1 MSLSD
6 IATTPVHPE
15 VATYIN
21 MLKQSTGEWRWML
34 GTDVTPEQISHQA
47 YPGAHSIGAVLLHMA
62 DSEAIW
68 TMEVLEGGVVPAA
81 LKEELLADKTD
92 VWNGKW
98 PVAPSKPLEYYYE
111 IQDRVRENTLR
122 VLAGLTDIDKEVTA
136 WGNQFTIRW
145 ILGHM
150 VSHDSQH
157 GGQAILLHVAQ
168 TLRP

>member
-1 MSLSD
+1 MSD
-6 IATTPVHPE
+6 TATKITAQLPE
-15 VATYIN
+15 VAVYMK
-21 MLKQSTGEWRWML
+21 MLEQSTSEWRGML
-34 GTDVTPEQISHQA
+34 GTDVTPAQLVHQA

-68 TMEVLEGGVVPAA
+68 TMEVLAGGSVPES
-81 LKEELLADKTD
+81 LKKELLADETD
-92 VWNGKW
+92 AWNGKW
-98 PVAPSKPLEYYYE
+98 PVVPSEPLAYYYE
-111 IQDRVRENTLR
+111 KQDRVREHTLR
-122 VLAGLTDIDKEVTA
+122 VLAGLTDIEKDVSA
-136 WGNQFTIRW
+136 WGNTFTIRW

>member
-1 MSLSD
+1 MSD
-6 IATTPVHPE
+6 AATTITAQLPE
-15 VATYIN
+15 VAVYMK
-21 MLKQSTGEWRWML
+21 MLEQSTSEWRGML
-34 GTDVTPEQISHQA
+34 GTDVTPAQLSHQA
-47 YPGAHSIGAVLLHMA
+47 YPGSHSIGAVLLHMA

-68 TMEVLEGGVVPAA
+68 TMEVLEGGAVPDS
-81 LKEELLADKTD
+81 LKKELLADQTD

-98 PVAPSKPLEYYYE
+98 PTVLEEPLEYFYE
-111 IQDRVRENTLR
+111 KQDRVREHTLR
-122 VLAGLTDIDKEVTA
+122 VLAGLTDIEKDVSA
-136 WGNQFTIRW
+136 WGNTFTIRW

>member
-6 IATTPVHPE
+6 SSTTPVHPE

-68 TMEVLEGGVVPAA
+68 TMEVLEGGAVPAA
-81 LKEELLADKTD
+81 LKEELLADQTD

-98 PVAPSKPLEYYYE
+98 PVAPSKPLAYFYE

>member
-1 MSLSD
+1 MSDTS
-6 IATTPVHPE
+6 TPPVLPE

-21 MLKQSTGEWRWML
+21 MLKQSTGEWRGML
-34 GTDVTPEQISHQA
+34 GTNVTPAQISHQA
-47 YPGAHSIGAVLLHMA
+47 YAGAHSIGAVLLHMA

-68 TMEVLEGGVVPAA
+68 TMEVLEGGAVPAA
-81 LKEELLADKTD
+81 LKEELLADQTD

-98 PVAPSKPLEYYYE
+98 PVAPSEPLAYYYE
-111 IQDRVRENTLR
+111 KQDRIREHTLR

-136 WGNQFTIRW
+136 WGNTFTIRW

-168 TLRP
+168 TLRS

>member
-1 MSLSD
+1 MSYTST
-6 IATTPVHPE
+6 APVLPE

-21 MLKQSTGEWRWML
+21 MLEQSTGEWRGML
-34 GTDVTPEQISHQA
+34 GTDVTPEQLVHQA

-68 TMEVLEGGVVPAA
+68 TMEVLEGGAVPAE
-81 LKEELLADKTD
+81 LKEELLADQTD

-98 PVAPSKPLEYYYE
+98 PTVLEEPLEYFYE
-111 IQDRVRENTLR
+111 KQDRVREHTLR
-122 VLAGLTDIDKEVTA
+122 VLAGLTDIEKDVSA
-136 WGNQFTIRW
+136 WGNTFTIRW

>member
-1 MSLSD
+1 MSDAPTNITALL
-6 IATTPVHPE
+6 PE
-15 VATYIN
+15 VAVYMK
-21 MLKQSTGEWRWML
+21 MLEQSTGEWRWML
-34 GTDVTPEQISHQA
+34 GKDVTPAQLVHQA

-68 TMEVLEGGVVPAA
+68 TMEVLAGGSVPES
-81 LKEELLADKTD
+81 LKKELLADETD
-92 VWNGKW
+92 AWNGKW
-98 PVAPSKPLEYYYE
+98 PVVPSEPLAYYYE
-111 IQDRVRENTLR
+111 KQDRVREHTLR
-122 VLAGLTDIDKEVTA
+122 VLAGLTDIEKDVSA
-136 WGNQFTIRW
+136 WGNTFTIRW

>member
-1 MSLSD
+1 MSMSD
-6 IATTPVHPE
+6 SSTTPVLPE

-34 GTDVTPEQISHQA
+34 GTDVTPDQISHQA
-47 YPGAHSIGAVLLHMA
+47 YEGAHSIGAVLLHMA

-68 TMEVLEGGVVPAA
+68 TMEVLEGGAVPAA
-81 LKEELLADKTD
+81 LKEELLADQTD

-98 PVAPSKPLEYYYE
+98 PVAPSEPLAYYYE
-111 IQDRVRENTLR
+111 KQDRVREHTLR
-122 VLAGLTDIDKEVTA
+122 VLTGLTDIDKEVTA
-136 WGNQFTIRW
+136 WGNTFTIRW

>member
-1 MSLSD
+1 MSD
-6 IATTPVHPE
+6 AATTITAQLPE
-15 VATYIN
+15 VAVY
-21 MLKQSTGEWRWML
+21 MKVLEQSTGEWRGML
-34 GTDVTPEQISHQA
+34 GTDVTPAQLVHQA
-47 YPGAHSIGAVLLHMA
+47 YAGAHSIGAVLLHMA

-68 TMEVLEGGVVPAA
+68 TMEVLEGGAVPAA
-81 LKEELLADKTD
+81 LKEELLADQTD

-98 PVAPSKPLEYYYE
+98 PVVPSEPLAYYYE
-111 IQDRVRENTLR
+111 KQDRVREHTLR
-122 VLAGLTDIDKEVTA
+122 VLAGLTDIDKDVSA
-136 WGNQFTIRW
+136 WGNTFTIRW

>member
-1 MSLSD
+1 MSYTST
-6 IATTPVHPE
+6 APVLPE

-21 MLKQSTGEWRWML
+21 MLEQSTGEWRGML
-34 GTDVTPEQISHQA
+34 GTDVTPEQLVHQA

-68 TMEVLEGGVVPAA
+68 TMEVLEGGAVPAE
-81 LKEELLADKTD
+81 LKKELLTDETD

-98 PVAPSKPLEYYYE
+98 PTVLEEPLEYFYE
-111 IQDRVRENTLR
+111 KQDRVREHTLR
-122 VLAGLTDIDKEVTA
+122 VLAGLTDIEKDVSA
-136 WGNQFTIRW
+136 WGNTFTIRW

>member
-1 MSLSD
+1 MSDTS
-6 IATTPVHPE
+6 TTPVLPE
-15 VATYIN
+15 VAVYIN
-21 MLKQSTGEWRWML
+21 LLQQSTEEWRGIL
-34 GTDVTPEQISHQA
+34 GTDVTPVQISHQA
-47 YPGAHSIGAVLLHMA
+47 YLGAHSIGAVLLHMA

-68 TMEVLEGGVVPAA
+68 TMEVLEGGAVPAA
-81 LKEELLADKTD
+81 LKEELLADQTD

-98 PVAPSKPLEYYYE
+98 PTVPEEPLEYFYE
-111 IQDRVRENTLR
+111 KQDRVRKHTLE
-122 VLAGLTDIDKEVTA
+122 VLAGLTDIEKDFTA
-136 WGNQFTIRW
+136 WGNTFSLRW

>member
-1 MSLSD
+1 MSD
-6 IATTPVHPE
+6 AATTITAQLPE
-15 VATYIN
+15 VAVYMK
-21 MLKQSTGEWRWML
+21 MLEQSTSEWRGML
-34 GTDVTPEQISHQA
+34 GTDVTPAQLVHQA

-68 TMEVLEGGVVPAA
+68 TMEVLEGGAVPAA
-81 LKEELLADKTD
+81 LKKELLADETD

-98 PVAPSKPLEYYYE
+98 PTVLEEPLEYFYE
-111 IQDRVRENTLR
+111 KQDRVREHTLR
-122 VLAGLTDIDKEVTA
+122 VLAGLTDIEKDVSA
-136 WGNQFTIRW
+136 WGNTFTIRW

>member
-1 MSLSD
+1 MSDTSMP
-6 IATTPVHPE
+6 PVLAE

-21 MLKQSTGEWRWML
+21 MLKQSTGEWRGML

-68 TMEVLEGGVVPAA
+68 TMEVLEGGAVPAT
-81 LKEELLADKTD
+81 LKEELLADQTD

-98 PVAPSKPLEYYYE
+98 PVAPSEPLAYYYE
-111 IQDRVRENTLR
+111 KQDRVRENTLR

-136 WGNQFTIRW
+136 WGNTFTIRW
-145 ILGHM
+145 ILGHI

>member
-1 MSLSD
+1 MSYTST
-6 IATTPVHPE
+6 APVLPE

-21 MLKQSTGEWRWML
+21 MLEQSTGEWRGML
-34 GTDVTPEQISHQA
+34 GTDVTPEQLVHQA

-68 TMEVLEGGVVPAA
+68 TMELLEGGAVPAE
-81 LKEELLADKTD
+81 LKEELLADQTD

-98 PVAPSKPLEYYYE
+98 PTVLEEPLEYFYE
-111 IQDRVRENTLR
+111 KQDRVREHTLR
-122 VLAGLTDIDKEVTA
+122 VLAGLTDIEKDVSA
-136 WGNQFTIRW
+136 WGNTFTIRW

>member
-1 MSLSD
+1 MSD
-6 IATTPVHPE
+6 AATTITAQLPE
-15 VATYIN
+15 VAVYMK
-21 MLKQSTGEWRWML
+21 MLEQSTSEWRGML
-34 GTDVTPEQISHQA
+34 GTDVTPAQLVHQA

-68 TMEVLEGGVVPAA
+68 TMEVLAGGSVPAA
-81 LKEELLADKTD
+81 LKKELLADETD
-92 VWNGKW
+92 AWNGKW
-98 PVAPSKPLEYYYE
+98 PVVPSEPLAYYYE
-111 IQDRVRENTLR
+111 KQDRVREHTLR
-122 VLAGLTDIDKEVTA
+122 VLAGLTDIEKDVSA
-136 WGNQFTIRW
+136 WGNTFTIRW

>member
-1 MSLSD
+1 MSDAPTNITALL
-6 IATTPVHPE
+6 PE
-15 VATYIN
+15 VAVYMK
-21 MLKQSTGEWRWML
+21 MLEQSTGEWRWML
-34 GTDVTPEQISHQA
+34 GKDVTPAQLVHQA

-68 TMEVLEGGVVPAA
+68 TMEVLAGGSVPES
-81 LKEELLADKTD
+81 LKKELLADETD
-92 VWNGKW
+92 AWNGKW
-98 PVAPSKPLEYYYE
+98 PTVPEEPLEYFYE
-111 IQDRVRENTLR
+111 KQDRVRKHTLE
-122 VLAGLTDIDKEVTA
+122 VLAGLTDIDKDFTA
-136 WGNQFTIRW
+136 WGNTFSLRW

>member
-1 MSLSD
+1 MSD
-6 IATTPVHPE
+6 AATTITAQLPE
-15 VATYIN
+15 VAVYMK
-21 MLKQSTGEWRWML
+21 MLEQSTSEWRGML
-34 GTDVTPEQISHQA
+34 GTDVTPAQLVHQA

-68 TMEVLEGGVVPAA
+68 TMEVLAGGSVPES
-81 LKEELLADKTD
+81 LKKELLADETD

-98 PVAPSKPLEYYYE
+98 PTVLEEPLEYFYE
-111 IQDRVRENTLR
+111 KQDRVREHTLR
-122 VLAGLTDIDKEVTA
+122 VLAGLTDIEKDVSA
-136 WGNQFTIRW
+136 WGNTFTIRW

>member
-6 IATTPVHPE
+6 SSTKPVHPE

-47 YPGAHSIGAVLLHMA
+47 YPEAHSIGAVLLHMA

-68 TMEVLEGGVVPAA
+68 TMEVLEGGAVPAS
-81 LKEELLADKTD
+81 LKEELLADQTD

-136 WGNQFTIRW
+136 WGNPFTIRW

>member
-1 MSLSD
+1 MSNTS
-6 IATTPVHPE
+6 TTPVLPE

-21 MLKQSTGEWRWML
+21 MLEQSTGEWRGML
-34 GTDVTPEQISHQA
+34 GTDLTPEQLVHQA
-47 YPGAHSIGAVLLHMA
+47 YAGAHSIGAVLLHMA

-68 TMEVLEGGVVPAA
+68 TMEVLAGGSVPES
-81 LKEELLADKTD
+81 LKKELLTDETD

-98 PVAPSKPLEYYYE
+98 PVVPSEPLAYYYE
-111 IQDRVRENTLR
+111 KQDRVREHTLR
-122 VLAGLTDIDKEVTA
+122 VLAGLTDIEKDVSA
-136 WGNQFTIRW
+136 WGNTFTIRW

>member
-1 MSLSD
+1 MSNTS
-6 IATTPVHPE
+6 TTPVLPE

-21 MLKQSTGEWRWML
+21 MLEQSTGEWRGML
-34 GTDVTPEQISHQA
+34 GTDVTPEQLVHQA

-68 TMEVLEGGVVPAA
+68 TMEVLAGGSVPES
-81 LKEELLADKTD
+81 LKKELLTDETD

-98 PVAPSKPLEYYYE
+98 PVVPSEPLAYYYE
-111 IQDRVRENTLR
+111 KQDRVREHTLR
-122 VLAGLTDIDKEVTA
+122 VLAGLTDIEKDVSA
-136 WGNQFTIRW
+136 WGNTFTLRW

>member
-1 MSLSD
+1 MSD
-6 IATTPVHPE
+6 AATTITAQLPE
-15 VATYIN
+15 VAVYMK
-21 MLKQSTGEWRWML
+21 MLEQSTSEWRGML
-34 GTDVTPEQISHQA
+34 GTDVTPAQLVHQA

-68 TMEVLEGGVVPAA
+68 TMEVLAGGSVPES
-81 LKEELLADKTD
+81 LKKELLADETD

-98 PVAPSKPLEYYYE
+98 PVVPSEPLAYYYE
-111 IQDRVRENTLR
+111 KQDRVREHTLR
-122 VLAGLTDIDKEVTA
+122 VLAGLTDIEKDVSA
-136 WGNQFTIRW
+136 WGNTFTIRW